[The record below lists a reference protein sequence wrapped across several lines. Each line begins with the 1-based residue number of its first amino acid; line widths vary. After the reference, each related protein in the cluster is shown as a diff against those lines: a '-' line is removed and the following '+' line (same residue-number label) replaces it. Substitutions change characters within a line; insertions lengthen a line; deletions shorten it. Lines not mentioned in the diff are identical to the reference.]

1 MHADTNTVHPAA
13 PVDPAALFDALR
25 ALPVPLLSDSL
36 LRLRGC
42 VGLQPLGAAAKL
54 VGTAVTVKTRPG
66 DNLLI
71 YKAIML
77 LQPGHVLVVDGGG
90 DTTNALV
97 GDLILQYA
105 RQRGCTGFVIDGAIR
120 DRAAFAAAGFPC
132 HARGVSHRGPYKHGP
147 GHVNVPVT
155 VGGQTIMPGD
165 YVVADEDGVV
175 SFAPDEAASLVD
187 AARQGL
193 LREQGIAEEIA
204 NGRVEQAWLDKVLAP
219 HGLA

>member
-1 MHADTNTVHPAA
+1 MHADTNTVLPAA
-13 PVDPAALFDALR
+13 PVDPAQVFEILYR
-25 ALPVPLLSDSL
+25 LPVPILSDSL

-42 VGLQPLGAAAKL
+42 VGLQPMGAAVKL

-77 LQPGHVLVVDGGG
+77 LRPGHVLVVDGAG
-90 DTTNALV
+90 DPTNALV

-120 DRAAFAAAGFPC
+120 DRSAFTEAGFPC
-132 HARGVSHRGPYKHGP
+132 YARAVSHRGPYKNGP

-155 VGGQTIMPGD
+155 VGGQTVMPGD
-165 YVVADEDGVV
+165 YVVGDEDGVV
-175 SFAPDEAASLVD
+175 SFAPSEAASLVE
-187 AARQGL
+187 AAEKGL
-193 LREQGIAEEIA
+193 ARERLIADEIA
-204 NGRVEQAWLDKVLAP
+204 NGRIEQAWLDRVLVP

>member
-1 MHADTNTVHPAA
+1 MHADTNTVHPSA
-13 PVDPAALFDALR
+13 PVDPAGLFDSLHR
-25 ALPVPLLSDSL
+25 LPVAILSDCL

-42 VGLQPLGAAAKL
+42 IGLQPLGAPVKL

-77 LQPGHVLVVDGGG
+77 LQPGHVLVVDGAA
-90 DTTNALV
+90 DPTNALV
-97 GDLILQYA
+97 GDLILRYA

-120 DRAAFAAAGFPC
+120 DRSAFTEAGFPC
-132 HARGVSHRGPYKHGP
+132 HARAVSHRGPYKNGP

-155 VGGQTIMPGD
+155 IGGQTVMPGD

-175 SFAPDEAASLVD
+175 SFAPSEAHSLVEAAH
-187 AARQGL
+187 QGL
-193 LREQGIAEEIA
+193 MRERAIAEEIA
-204 NGRVEQAWLDKVLAP
+204 TGRVAQAWLDKVLAP
-219 HGLA
+219 HGLG